1 MKTLVLDTHALLW
14 HASESENLS
23 QVARDAIASA
33 EELAVSAI
41 SAWEIGMLISKGR
54 LSLSYDVSAWIDLA
68 GRLPKIRWMDIG
80 PELAVLSTR
89 LPGTFHGDPADR
101 LITATAISLGATLVT
116 ADDRIRNY
124 RHVRTI
130 W

>member
-1 MKTLVLDTHALLW
+1 MKTLVLDTHVLLW

-23 QVARDAIASA
+23 EAARKAMASA
-33 EELAVSAI
+33 DELAVSAI

-54 LSLSYDVSAWIDLA
+54 LSLSYDVSAWIGLA
-68 GRLPKIRWMDIG
+68 GRLPKIRWIDIG

-89 LPGTFHGDPADR
+89 LPGTFHGDPTDR

-116 ADDRIRNY
+116 ADDRIRKHK
-124 RHVRTI
+124 HVRTL

>member
-1 MKTLVLDTHALLW
+1 MLVLDTHSLLW

-23 QVARDAIASA
+23 EAAREAMASA
-33 EELAVSAI
+33 DELAVSAI
-41 SAWEIGMLISKGR
+41 SAWEIGMLISKGC
-54 LSLSYDVSAWIDLA
+54 LSLSYDVSVWIDLA
-68 GRLPKIRWMDIG
+68 GSPPKIRWIDIG

-101 LITATAISLGATLVT
+101 LITATTISLGASLVT

>member
-14 HASESENLS
+14 HVSESENLS
-23 QVARDAIASA
+23 EVARNAISAS
-33 EELAVSAI
+33 EDLAVSAI

-54 LSLSYDVSAWIDLA
+54 LSLSYDVSTWIGLA
-68 GRLPKIRWMDIG
+68 GRLPKIRWIDIG

-101 LITATAISLGATLVT
+101 LITATTISLGATLVT

-124 RHVRTI
+124 RHVRTL

>member
-14 HASESENLS
+14 HASESEHLS
-23 QVARDAIASA
+23 EAARNAISSV
-33 EELAVSAI
+33 EVLAVSAI

-54 LSLSYDVSAWIDLA
+54 LSLSYDVTAWIGLA
-68 GRLPKIRWMDIG
+68 GRLPKIRWVDIG

-116 ADDRIRNY
+116 TDDRIRKY
-124 RHVRTI
+124 RHVRTL

>member
-1 MKTLVLDTHALLW
+1 MKTLVLDTHTLLW

-23 QVARDAIASA
+23 DAARMAITSA
-33 EELAVSAI
+33 DELAVSTI

-54 LSLSYDVSAWIDLA
+54 LSLSYDVSAWINFA
-68 GRLPKIRWMDIG
+68 GRLPKIRWIDIG

-124 RHVRTI
+124 RHVRTL